1 MPDWLVSRSTVIVLA
16 VVGALLALAASF
28 LDTRGWG
35 SPGYLKALNRAGYGC
50 MWTSVALFIY
60 AGFRSGY

>member
-1 MPDWLVSRSTVIVLA
+1 MPDWLASRTAVIVLA
-16 VVGALLALAASF
+16 VAGALLALAASL
-28 LDTRGWG
+28 LDARGRG
-35 SPGYLKALNRAGYGC
+35 RPEYLKALNRAGYGC